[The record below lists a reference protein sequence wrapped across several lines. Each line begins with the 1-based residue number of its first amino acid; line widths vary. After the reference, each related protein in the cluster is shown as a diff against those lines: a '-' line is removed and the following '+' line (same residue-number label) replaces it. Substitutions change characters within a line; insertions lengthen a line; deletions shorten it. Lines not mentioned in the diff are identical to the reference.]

1 MTEKIEQAS
10 AGVASKLN
18 AELDT
23 IKNAVDVK
31 VMPTKIWCEKSMDG
45 VMRIKV
51 QHEGCNEFDF
61 IQIRYDYMYTSNA
74 HQRALAADIL
84 KLLGGQNG

>member
-1 MTEKIEQAS
+1 MNEEKTQIAD
-10 AGVASKLN
+10 GVASLLN
-18 AELDT
+18 AELGT

-31 VMPTKIWCEKSMDG
+31 VMPTKIWCEKSIDG
-45 VMRIKV
+45 VMHIKV
-51 QHEGCNEFDF
+51 QHEGCSEFDF

>member
-1 MTEKIEQAS
+1 MNEEKTQMAD
-10 AGVASKLN
+10 GVASLLN
-18 AELDT
+18 AELDIT
-23 IKNAVDVK
+23 KNAVDVK

-45 VMRIKV
+45 VMHIKV

-74 HQRALAADIL
+74 HQRALIAYIL
-84 KLLGGQNG
+84 ELLGG

>member
-10 AGVASKLN
+10 AGVASELN

-45 VMRIKV
+45 VIHIKI

-61 IQIRYDYMYTSNA
+61 IQIQYNYMYTDNA

-84 KLLGGQNG
+84 KLLGG

>member
-1 MTEKIEQAS
+1 MTEEKTQIAD
-10 AGVASKLN
+10 GVASVLN

-45 VMRIKV
+45 VMHIKI
-51 QHEGCNEFDF
+51 QHDGCNEFDF
-61 IQIRYDYMYTSNA
+61 IQIQYNCIYTDNA

-84 KLLGGQNG
+84 KLLGD